1 MKSFKLLG
9 IRFSYKQQRDVP
21 LNFKIYHT
29 DDFEKRKRTDH
40 IWYMTYSKYS
50 DEWVVKGLKFVTV
63 LLHRK
68 PVKLVFNGCDKNIK
82 YLSTDK
88 TFVQSKAN
96 SYNSYNK
103 ALA

>member
-1 MKSFKLLG
+1 MRKSFKLLG
-9 IRFSYKQQRDVP
+9 IKFSCQQQRDVP
-21 LNFKIYHT
+21 LNFRLYATEDLEKHT
-29 DDFEKRKRTDH
+29 SH
-40 IWYMTYSKYS
+40 IWYMRYCKYS
-50 DEWVVKGLKFVTV
+50 NEWVVKGLKFVTV